1 MKIQVVINIRGA
13 VIALE
18 QWFVW
23 LIAVPYESKSFAS
36 HAKCLKLGKS
46 IVSQELWQSKE
57 RKVIRAC
64 ITNKYVTAVCES
76 SCSDRGDN
84 SFLTL
89 RVLWLTDEYLLTW
102 TPIDFVCRCGALLSL
117 FKSSFYKRKGKYVFG
132 RYKTEVIYFRLKS
145 EGIPWVIIIDSSF
158 FLEYLHLYY
167 SVHEINIRCVW

>member
-1 MKIQVVINIRGA
+1 MKIQVVINIRGT

-18 QWFVW
+18 HRFVS
-23 LIAVPYESKSFAS
+23 LIAVPYELKNFAS

-57 RKVIRAC
+57 REVARVC

-89 RVLWLTDEYLLTW
+89 RVLRLTDEYLLTW
-102 TPIDFVCRCGALLSL
+102 TPIGFVCRCGALLSL
-117 FKSSFYKRKGKYVFG
+117 FKSSFYKCKGKYIFG
-132 RYKTEVIYFRLKS
+132 RYKKRK
-145 EGIPWVIIIDSSF
+145 
-158 FLEYLHLYY
+158 
-167 SVHEINIRCVW
+167 